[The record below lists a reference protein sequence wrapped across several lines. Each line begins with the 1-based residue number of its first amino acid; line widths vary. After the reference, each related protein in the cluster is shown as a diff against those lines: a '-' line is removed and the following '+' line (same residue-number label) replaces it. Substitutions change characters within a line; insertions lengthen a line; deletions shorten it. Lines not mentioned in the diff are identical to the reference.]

1 MSSLQQ
7 TRRLEKSA
15 ACPGGPALPGLPPQ
29 LLISQTESRFRKLHM
44 HHGTT
49 LLFLPLQMSYP

>member
-15 ACPGGPALPGLPPQ
+15 ACPGGPALPGLPPPNFSSVKLKVDSVNFTCITEQ
-29 LLISQTESRFRKLHM
+29 LFCFFRCR
-44 HHGTT
+44 
-49 LLFLPLQMSYP
+49 